1 MNNIQNYSSV
11 NVNSNYGKVNKSP
24 NFKAFIKTEA
34 AEKYLEKGMD
44 ILNKKPA
51 HWMQASQQHF
61 IIERL
66 EQIKKIKPF
75 AETTK
80 FFDFVL
86 DYNEGNGLFFGIK
99 RCWQDISEII
109 GQYNWVKA
117 INNEIRTMG
126 SDTYIA
132 TMKDQA
138 QAVDFENRL
147 RGVGNSENFIDFFK
161 AIEENA
167 QVRVKEATETLKELL
182 GKDVT
187 KI

>member
-66 EQIKKIKPF
+66 EQISNHIKMM
-75 AETTK
+75 EST
-80 FFDFVL
+80 
-86 DYNEGNGLFFGIK
+86 FGK
-99 RCWQDISEII
+99 GGC
-109 GQYNWVKA
+109 
-117 INNEIRTMG
+117 
-126 SDTYIA
+126 
-132 TMKDQA
+132 
-138 QAVDFENRL
+138 
-147 RGVGNSENFIDFFK
+147 
-161 AIEENA
+161 
-167 QVRVKEATETLKELL
+167 
-182 GKDVT
+182 
-187 KI
+187 